1 MLIMGE
7 AMYVWGQGG
16 NGKISVPFF
25 SFCEANTPKNKILIK
40 NSLTALCTE
49 SLNYASQGWTLKSI
63 CCGPSLLKVS
73 FTKGTVVLKWKQC
86 KSLP

>member
-1 MLIMGE
+1 
-7 AMYVWGQGG
+7 MYVWGQGG

-49 SLNYASQGWTLKSI
+49 SLNYASQG
-63 CCGPSLLKVS
+63 
-73 FTKGTVVLKWKQC
+73 
-86 KSLP
+86 